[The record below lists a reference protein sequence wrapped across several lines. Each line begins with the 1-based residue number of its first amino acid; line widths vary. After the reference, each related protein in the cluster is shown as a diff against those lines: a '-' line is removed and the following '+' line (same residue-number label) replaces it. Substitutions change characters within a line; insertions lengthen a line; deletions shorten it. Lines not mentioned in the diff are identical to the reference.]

1 VTWFDYCGALSGSD
15 GELLIVNN
23 AWLEA
28 MWFFHALA
36 FLGDSRTVVLRDA
49 HKLDENDIRNAT
61 PGSHTKEVF
70 A

>member
-1 VTWFDYCGALSGSD
+1 
-15 GELLIVNN
+15 
-23 AWLEA
+23 

-36 FLGDSRTVVLRDA
+36 FLGDSRTAVLRDA